1 MNRVGA
7 ETFLRLVAEAEM
19 RGQLAPAP
27 PPWASGPG
35 AGRAKVMAVGLALT
49 AVGALE
55 GGTVESI
62 LADLD
67 LAVSMRQI
75 SGPPG
80 LGLGRGV
87 AGTVPP
93 GLLPGVTASAA
104 AAARQAAQIRF
115 SRPGS
120 PARAG
125 RPARSQP
132 AGITGSPEPEPAEP
146 EPADEGPDRDAA
158 DRFVPVG
165 LTVPF
170 HDEGISGDLYLMS
183 FAHTGSG
190 ARFIAVWGLCTPT
203 LQLRLGLRHP
213 DLIPF
218 ELFTVADD
226 RGTRYDL
233 DFTPGGGPEW
243 TNEISLRPTPPDDVR
258 WLDVAAPLS
267 PAVRIDLGQG
277 GLPANGEPDVSEA
290 MFSPGEHLLIT
301 LAEWLLTVAPEFSHG
316 LQRGLAALSPGPLQA
331 MTAALGDIIAG
342 LEAADVL
349 SPLSPVPARLAA
361 LCASLRIGG
370 HGIAAPPTEDL
381 PERWLSLLA
390 HYQRRK
396 PETASVRDG
405 YAAVAAALPELD
417 GVRLALLGLHNTE
430 GTSSL
435 HVLAR
440 GMTAE
445 RHSGLL
451 GVDLAFPL
459 SVWLRDSG
467 GRWHAARPVGWRR
480 AGSQDREYAVRLRLV
495 PPLSQS
501 ATWIE
506 VLAGGRSAEVRA
518 KLPLRWGFP
527 S

>member
-1 MNRVGA
+1 MNREGA
-7 ETFLRLVAEAEM
+7 ETFLRLAAEAEL
-19 RGQLAPAP
+19 RGQLAPAA
-27 PPWASGPG
+27 PPWAGSVG
-35 AGRAKVMAVGLALT
+35 AGRIKVMVVGRALT
-49 AVGALE
+49 AVGALD

-67 LAVSMRQI
+67 LAVGVRQI
-75 SGPPG
+75 SGPPSR
-80 LGLGRGV
+80 GLGRGV

-93 GLLPGVTASAA
+93 GILSRVTASATA
-104 AAARQAAQIRF
+104 VARQTAQIRF
-115 SRPGS
+115 GPSGS
-120 PARAG
+120 LPRAG
-125 RPARSQP
+125 RAARSQP
-132 AGITGSPEPEPAEP
+132 AGITGSPEPAEP
-146 EPADEGPDRDAA
+146 EPADDGPDRGAA

-190 ARFIAVWGLCTPT
+190 ARFIAVWGLYTPT
-203 LQLRLGLRHP
+203 RQLRLGLRHP

-226 RGTRYDL
+226 RGAHYDL
-233 DFTPGGGPEW
+233 DFTPGDGPEW
-243 TNEISLRPTPPDDVR
+243 TSEISLRPTPPDDVR

-277 GLPANGEPDVSEA
+277 GSPANGEPDVSEA
-290 MFSPGEHLLIT
+290 KLSRGEHLLIM
-301 LAEWLLTVAPEFSHG
+301 LAEWLLTVAPEFSHD
-316 LQRGLAALSPGPLQA
+316 LRRGLAAPSPGMLQA
-331 MTAALGDIIAG
+331 MTAALGDIIAA

-370 HGIAAPPTEDL
+370 HGIAAPPTDDL

-396 PETASVRDG
+396 PDTASVRDG

-417 GVRLALLGLHNTE
+417 GIRLALLGLHNTE
-430 GTSSL
+430 GMSYL
-435 HVLAR
+435 HVLAQ

-445 RHSGLL
+445 QAGPL
-451 GVDLAFPL
+451 GVDLDFPL

-467 GRWHAARPVGWRR
+467 GRWHAARPAGWHG
-480 AGSQDREYAVRLRLV
+480 AGPRSREYAVRLRLV
-495 PPLSQS
+495 PPLPQS
-501 ATWIE
+501 TTWVE
-506 VLAGGRSAEVRA
+506 VLAGGRSAEVRTT
-518 KLPLRWGFP
+518 LPLRWGFP

>member
-1 MNRVGA
+1 MNREGA
-7 ETFLRLVAEAEM
+7 ETFLRLAAEAEL
-19 RGQLAPAP
+19 RGQLASAP
-27 PPWASGPG
+27 PPWAGSLG
-35 AGRAKVMAVGLALT
+35 AGRTKVMVVGRALT

-55 GGTVESI
+55 GGIVESI

-67 LAVSMRQI
+67 LAVSVRQI
-75 SGPPG
+75 SGPPS
-80 LGLGRGV
+80 RGV
-87 AGTVPP
+87 AGAVPP
-93 GLLPGVTASAA
+93 GILSRVTGSATA
-104 AAARQAAQIRF
+104 VARQTAQIRF
-115 SRPGS
+115 GPPGS
-120 PARAG
+120 LARAG
-125 RPARSQP
+125 RAARSQP
-132 AGITGSPEPEPAEP
+132 AGITGSPEPTEP
-146 EPADEGPDRDAA
+146 EPADEDPDRGSA

-190 ARFIAVWGLCTPT
+190 ARFIAVWGLYTPT
-203 LQLRLGLRHP
+203 RQLRLGLRHP

-226 RGTRYDL
+226 RGARYDL
-233 DFTPGGGPEW
+233 DFTPGDGPEW
-243 TNEISLRPTPPDDVR
+243 TSEISLRPTPPDDVR

-267 PAVRIDLGQG
+267 PAMRIDLGQG
-277 GLPANGEPDVSEA
+277 RSPANGEPGVREA
-290 MFSPGEHLLIT
+290 KLSRGEHLLIM
-301 LAEWLLTVAPEFSHG
+301 LAEWLLTVAPEFSHD
-316 LQRGLAALSPGPLQA
+316 LRRGLAAPSPGMLQA

-370 HGIAAPPTEDL
+370 HGIAAPPTDDL

-396 PETASVRDG
+396 PDTALVRDG

-417 GVRLALLGLHNTE
+417 GIRLALLGLHNTE
-430 GTSSL
+430 GTSYL
-435 HVLAR
+435 HVLAQ

-445 RHSGLL
+445 QAGPV
-451 GVDLAFPL
+451 GVDLDFPL

-467 GRWHAARPVGWRR
+467 GRWHAARPAGWHG
-480 AGSQDREYAVRLRLV
+480 AGPRNREYAVRLRLV
-495 PPLSQS
+495 PPLPQS
-501 ATWIE
+501 TTWVE
-506 VLAGGRSAEVRA
+506 VLAGGRSAEVRT
-518 KLPLRWGFP
+518 KLPLRWGLP